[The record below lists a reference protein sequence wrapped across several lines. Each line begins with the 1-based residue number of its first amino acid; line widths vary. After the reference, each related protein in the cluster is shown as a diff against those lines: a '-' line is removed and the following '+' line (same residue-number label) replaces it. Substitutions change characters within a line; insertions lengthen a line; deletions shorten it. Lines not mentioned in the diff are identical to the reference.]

1 VCATADAASSKADH
15 VRWHQV
21 SQLLAVRIN
30 QFGGILRE
38 LAPGASL
45 ERKALRLVSFK
56 TRNRLL
62 YLAYIL
68 RGLFGQRWA
77 VPGIE
82 LADAHHVSCEGSA
95 TGPEGRIFVE
105 ADGELLGTLP
115 VEITIVPDAFTL
127 LVPPG

>member
-1 VCATADAASSKADH
+1 
-15 VRWHQV
+15 
-21 SQLLAVRIN
+21 
-30 QFGGILRE
+30 LRE

-45 ERKALRLVSFK
+45 ERKALRLVCFK
-56 TRNRLL
+56 TRNRLI

-82 LADAHHVSCEGSA
+82 LTDAHHVCCELSGSREK
-95 TGPEGRIFVE
+95 GGRIFVE

-115 VEITIVPDAFTL
+115 VELTIVPDALTL
-127 LVPPG
+127 LIPPQG